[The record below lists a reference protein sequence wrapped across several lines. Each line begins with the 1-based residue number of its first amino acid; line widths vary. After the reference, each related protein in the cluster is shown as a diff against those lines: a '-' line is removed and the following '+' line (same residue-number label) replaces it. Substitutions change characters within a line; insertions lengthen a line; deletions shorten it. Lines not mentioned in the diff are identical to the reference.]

1 MTAKSER
8 EILSEKEISKTLSR
22 LSHEIIENNP
32 DLTELVLVGVFTR
45 GVPLA
50 RRIALKIKELED
62 IDIPLG
68 ELDVTFYR
76 DDLDNKSPALN
87 AEKTH
92 IPSDVEGKTIILVD
106 DVLFTGR
113 STRAAVDHLI
123 DFGRPAKVRLAVL
136 LDRGHRELPIRPDY
150 VGKNIPTSREQ
161 RVKVMLS
168 EIDGVDSVLLV
179 DGEDD

>member
-1 MTAKSER
+1 LTAKGERKIVSE
-8 EILSEKEISKTLSR
+8 EEISKTISR
-22 LSHEIIENNP
+22 LSHEIIEKNP
-32 DLTELVLVGVFTR
+32 DLSKLVLVGVFTR

-50 RRIALKIKELED
+50 KRIALKIKELEG

-76 DDLDNKSPALN
+76 DDLDKKSPSLN

-92 IPSDVEGKTIILVD
+92 LPADVDGKTIILVD

-123 DFGRPAKVRLAVL
+123 DFGRPAKVQLAVL

-150 VGKNIPTSREQ
+150 VGKNIPTSREE
-161 RVKVMLS
+161 RVQVKLR

>member
-1 MTAKSER
+1 MTAKGER

-32 DLTELVLVGVFTR
+32 DLSKLVLVGVFTR

-50 RRIALKIKELED
+50 KRIALKIKELED

-76 DDLDNKSPALN
+76 DDLENKGPTLN
-87 AEKTH
+87 AETTH

-123 DFGRPAKVRLAVL
+123 DFGRPAKIRLAVL

-150 VGKNIPTSREQ
+150 VGKNIPTSREE

-179 DGEDD
+179 GGEDD